1 MPQQRRKT
9 KVLQTAHTDYT
20 ISTCLF
26 QATSKA
32 LNRLLAVVENNDPS
46 HMLQ

>member
-1 MPQQRRKT
+1 MPQQRQRT
-9 KVLQTAHTDYT
+9 NILQTAHTDYT

-26 QATSKA
+26 QAVSKA
-32 LNRLLAVVENNDPS
+32 LNRLLAVVENDPS